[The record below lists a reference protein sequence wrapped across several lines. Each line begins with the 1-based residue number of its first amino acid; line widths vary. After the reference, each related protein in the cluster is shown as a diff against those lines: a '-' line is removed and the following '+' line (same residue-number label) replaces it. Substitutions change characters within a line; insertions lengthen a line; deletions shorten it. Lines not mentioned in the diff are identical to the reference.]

1 MKGARQGRQG
11 GGRRQR
17 RVSKSVR
24 KTSSKKRRKKR
35 RGGGERR
42 EEPIGD
48 VGDEGSGKATVAPG
62 DSERRAVIR
71 KFENGPINET
81 LIDGGVGGTIEKASI
96 KSCEFDGGAEK
107 GRPPDERA
115 KHDVEPLESGST
127 RPFGSQPIERKS
139 ARRGSTDFVFPSED
153 KTVDAIM

>member
-35 RGGGERR
+35 RGGRERR

-71 KFENGPINET
+71 KFEDGPINET

-115 KHDVEPLESGST
+115 KHDVEPLESGGT

>member
-24 KTSSKKRRKKR
+24 KASGKKWKKKRSGGREGRKK
-35 RGGGERR
+35 
-42 EEPIGD
+42 PAGD

-96 KSCEFDGGAEK
+96 KSCELDGGAEK
-107 GRPPDERA
+107 RRPPNERA
-115 KHDVEPLESGST
+115 KHDIEPLEGSGA
-127 RPFGSQPIERKS
+127 RPFGSQTIKRKS
-139 ARRGSTDFVFPSED
+139 AGRSSTDFVFPSED
-153 KTVDAIM
+153 EAVDAIM

>member
-24 KTSSKKRRKKR
+24 KASGKKWRKKR
-35 RGGGERR
+35 SGGR
-42 EEPIGD
+42 EGRKKPAGD

-81 LIDGGVGGTIEKASI
+81 LIDGGCGGTIEEASI

-107 GRPPDERA
+107 RRPPNERA
-115 KHDVEPLESGST
+115 KHDIEPLEGSGA
-127 RPFGSQPIERKS
+127 RPFGSQTIKRKS
-139 ARRGSTDFVFPSED
+139 AGRSPTNFVFPSED
-153 KTVDAIM
+153 EAVDAIM

>member
-24 KTSSKKRRKKR
+24 KTSSKERGKKR
-35 RGGGERR
+35 SGGGEGR

-48 VGDEGSGKATVAPG
+48 VGDESSGKATVAPG

-81 LIDGGVGGTIEKASI
+81 LIDGGVGGAVEKASI
-96 KSCEFDGGAEK
+96 K
-107 GRPPDERA
+107 
-115 KHDVEPLESGST
+115 
-127 RPFGSQPIERKS
+127 
-139 ARRGSTDFVFPSED
+139 
-153 KTVDAIM
+153 

>member
-35 RGGGERR
+35 RGGRERR

-81 LIDGGVGGTIEKASI
+81 LIDGGFGGTIEESSI

-107 GRPPDERA
+107 RRPPNERA
-115 KHDVEPLESGST
+115 KHDVEPLKSGST

-139 ARRGSTDFVFPSED
+139 ARRGPTDFVFPSED